1 MDEAHKRIHKNKTY
15 KCKLFKK
22 LILLSE
28 WICQDDL
35 TQQDSNNKIFSRR
48 IITVSISTFTVYTII
63 VLVALLF
70 QRYNI
75 IKDFGRN
82 TCDFLIC
89 QITSSFL
96 IMSIISLLNEKGE
109 AAYWTNTMTYMF
121 KRPVVIGIRALSFY
135 IMVDAI
141 ISIF

>member
-1 MDEAHKRIHKNKTY
+1 MKHTKRIYKNKPY
-15 KCKLFKK
+15 KYKLFKK

-48 IITVSISTFTVYTII
+48 RITVSLSTFIVCIMII
-63 VLVALLF
+63 FLSLVLK
-70 QRYNI
+70 YKNI
-75 IKDFGRN
+75 FIKAFVLN
-82 TCDFLIC
+82 ACDFLIC

-135 IMVDAI
+135 ILVDAI
-141 ISIF
+141 VSIF